1 MLCFELVLIYMK
13 LIWENCNMY
22 IFYNSNSNYSNYFQ
36 ISNSNY
42 LFQILKLHMV
52 LFKLEMILANNKLFY
67 TEKNNTNKSNTI
79 KLLYIFYTINKP
91 KTL

>member
-1 MLCFELVLIYMK
+1 
-13 LIWENCNMY
+13 MY

-42 LFQILKLHMV
+42 LFQILKLHKV

-67 TEKNNTNKSNTI
+67 TEKKI
-79 KLLYIFYTINKP
+79 IPINLTPLNYFKYSI
-91 KTL
+91 L